1 MAAAE
6 TAAKIEEV
14 APGLAL
20 LCLEERIR
28 LGLGDHPIGH
38 GLLERRLIGRLDGG
52 LERRHPR
59 PGLPGRSVR
68 SAWAWVSVPAATAL
82 LTAVVKAT
90 WRAALSWSVLMPS
103 ASASRAL

>member
-1 MAAAE
+1 MAVAK

-20 LCLEERIR
+20 LCLEERIC

-52 LERRHPR
+52 LERRIR
-59 PGLPGRSVR
+59 GQGC
-68 SAWAWVSVPAATAL
+68 PAD
-82 LTAVVKAT
+82 K
-90 WRAALSWSVLMPS
+90 
-103 ASASRAL
+103 